1 MDYYQYTIQVTPKEP
16 WTEILMME
24 LLELGFES
32 FQDSEKGIDAY
43 VSVDDDPKTSEFF
56 IHDFAIKNSIS
67 LVFDKILIP
76 ATNWNQEWE
85 SSFEVIKV
93 DNFCAIRAPFHAP
106 VLDCLHEIVITPKM
120 SFGTGHHPTTFL
132 MVKAMQDIDFIN
144 STVLDMGSGT
154 GVLGIL
160 AAKLGA
166 SEITAIDIEDWAVEN
181 AIENANDNKV
191 KMEVLLG
198 GKEKIPKK
206 IFNIVFANINRNIL
220 SDQMAN
226 YSSVLEKNG
235 KLLLSGFLEEDA
247 ELIVKCA
254 TELNFK
260 LTKKL
265 QKEYWICLV
274 LDKV

>member
-1 MDYYQYTIQVTPKEP
+1 M
-16 WTEILMME
+16 
-24 LLELGFES
+24 
-32 FQDSEKGIDAY
+32 
-43 VSVDDDPKTSEFF
+43 
-56 IHDFAIKNSIS
+56 
-67 LVFDKILIP
+67 
-76 ATNWNQEWE
+76 
-85 SSFEVIKV
+85 EVI
-93 DNFCAIRAPFHAP
+93 
-106 VLDCLHEIVITPKM
+106 
-120 SFGTGHHPTTFL
+120 
-132 MVKAMQDIDFIN
+132 
-144 STVLDMGSGT
+144 
-154 GVLGIL
+154 
-160 AAKLGA
+160 
-166 SEITAIDIEDWAVEN
+166 
-181 AIENANDNKV
+181 
-191 KMEVLLG
+191 LG

-206 IFNIVFANINRNIL
+206 IFNIVLANINRNIL